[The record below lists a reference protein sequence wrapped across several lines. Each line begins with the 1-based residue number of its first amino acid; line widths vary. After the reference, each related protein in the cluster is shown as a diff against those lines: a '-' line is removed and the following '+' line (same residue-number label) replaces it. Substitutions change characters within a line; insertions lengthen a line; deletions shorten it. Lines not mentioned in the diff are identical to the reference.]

1 MSVQVSTR
9 IDEVTKEQFDKVC
22 EAIGISPSNA
32 LSMFIKGVINYNGIP
47 FNAVVVPE
55 KNVQPA
61 KPADTL
67 REEMLECMPDVVK
80 MADELGTSLEFYKD
94 YLRFNSKKVPKMSR
108 EEVFGCMRG
117 QFKMADD
124 FDAPLEDFKEYME

>member
-9 IDEVTKEQFDKVC
+9 IDEATKQQFDKVC

-32 LSMFIKGVINYNGIP
+32 LSMFIKGVINHNGIP
-47 FNAVVVPE
+47 FAVAAPS
-55 KNVQPA
+55 A
-61 KPADTL
+61 
-67 REEMLECMPDVVK
+67 VK
-80 MADELGTSLEFYKD
+80 V
-94 YLRFNSKKVPKMSR
+94 SKISR
-108 EEVFGCMRG
+108 EAMFGCMRG